1 MPSKVDQFDRLYGD
15 LLHQYPR
22 WPSTFSMCI
31 QCDEHPAR
39 GGGICAHCIE
49 RDLSRLIGATD
60 AAHLHAMVRQLN
72 EKRQQI
78 AEGLEE

>member
-1 MPSKVDQFDRLYGD
+1 MTKVDQLSQLYSD

-22 WPSTFSMCI
+22 WPSTFSVCI
-31 QCDEHPAR
+31 QCDDHPAR

-60 AAHLHAMVRQLN
+60 AAHLHAMIKQLN
-72 EKRQQI
+72 EKRHQI
-78 AEGLEE
+78 AEGLKE

>member
-1 MPSKVDQFDRLYGD
+1 MRKREEQ
-15 LLHQYPR
+15 
-22 WPSTFSMCI
+22 
-31 QCDEHPAR
+31 PAR
-39 GGGICAHCIE
+39 GGGICANCIE